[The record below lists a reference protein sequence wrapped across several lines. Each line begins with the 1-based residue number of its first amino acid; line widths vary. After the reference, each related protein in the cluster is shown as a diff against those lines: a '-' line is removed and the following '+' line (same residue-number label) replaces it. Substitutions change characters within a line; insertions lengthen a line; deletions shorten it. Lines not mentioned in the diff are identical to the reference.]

1 MKDNQTSQK
10 RVCGREVDHEIKDS
24 LDAGCKTHY
33 VDQTSECPN
42 ADEHNNP
49 AFPSTCSL
57 CEETK
62 TSEGKNKCYIFVK
75 RFNDGINVK
84 ISTKEFQ
91 QEAFVTNQMLD
102 FSIDETAMLDFS
114 AFNSMVI
121 SQAKEEEQDKRVC
134 IICGEKVVD
143 CHGHILKNESQPK
156 DNQKETFVGGSF
168 DKPQDNQCTC
178 NFSKDTAREIGHYKG
193 CPCYGEKTWWQ
204 DNQTSEWEERFDEFM
219 VKEYGKWKIGRVEAK
234 RFISQVRKETIEN
247 ALSVFPELFAEFSNT
262 PIKERGT
269 GYKWMLRV
277 KQSLQD
283 KLNKE

>member
-1 MKDNQTSQK
+1 MKDNQTSEK
-10 RVCGREVDHEIKDS
+10 CVCGRELDHEIKDS

-156 DNQKETFVGGSF
+156 ETQTSEKWEEREIFDEAVTTTQVQPRLLREDKVIKIFDKEISQAKEEERERIIKEYGSF
-168 DKPQDNQCTC
+168 DD
-178 NFSKDTAREIGHYKG
+178 G
-193 CPCYGEKTWWQ
+193 CGCCALTTLK
-204 DNQTSEWEERFDEFM
+204 EE
-219 VKEYGKWKIGRVEAK
+219 
-234 RFISQVRKETIEN
+234 
-247 ALSVFPELFAEFSNT
+247 LS
-262 PIKERGT
+262 
-269 GYKWMLRV
+269 
-277 KQSLQD
+277 
-283 KLNKE
+283 KLNSHD